1 VAPRHKKHAQHCI
14 NLTHFMSKIRIL
26 SDALASQVAA
36 GEVVERP
43 AAVLRELVDNALD
56 AGATQ
61 IEVAVLRGGSALIR
75 VTDNGCGMDREDA
88 LLCLERH
95 ATSKIRT
102 SEDLGCIRT
111 FGFRGEAL
119 PSIASV
125 SRFRLVTQEKEALSG
140 TEIEI
145 HGGKLMD
152 VKDSGGSAGTMA
164 EARSLFFN
172 VPARRKF
179 LRTEQT
185 EYSHVEQQFTL
196 HAIAH
201 PQVAFTLIKDGQ
213 PVYHLPATQDI
224 QQRIAGLVGEELAA
238 RLLPVLPQQRMG
250 IEIHG
255 YIGGAG
261 FSRSNRQ
268 MQIVYLNG
276 RAVENAAISN
286 GLREGYHTAL
296 MKGQYPVC
304 FLYLRM
310 EPEAYDVNVH
320 PAKKEVRFHDSFSV
334 RAAITQAVQD
344 ALQQKQQSLPQGHV
358 ASMRSS
364 AASALPVT
372 SEPPAQRRAVP
383 PLIRADSTVQPE
395 LAIPKEQQT
404 QLRRDWSAQL
414 LPTER
419 MAVNATSEATPLEK
433 NSPDATPKPTPTAAP
448 STGSEAPAQS
458 NSPANYR
465 IIGVLNKLYV
475 LLEGDEGLV
484 LMDQHA
490 AHERILFEKVR
501 AAMEK
506 QGVPSQRLLIS
517 LMLKLTP
524 RDYDL
529 IQRHLDTLQ
538 RLGIEAEAF
547 GNNTLKVDA
556 LPNFMQSDDPVPLLN
571 HLIEELGTITA
582 KSSALR
588 LGEDMIATTAC
599 RAAIKANDFMHE
611 PELKQLL
618 RDLMA
623 CEQPHCCPHGRPTLI
638 QISYPELERKF
649 GRRAPV

>member
-1 VAPRHKKHAQHCI
+1 
-14 NLTHFMSKIRIL
+14 MSKIRIL

-43 AAVLRELVDNALD
+43 AAVIRELLDNALD

-61 IEVAVLRGGSALIR
+61 IEVAVQRGGSALIR

-125 SRFRLVTQEKEALSG
+125 ARFRLVTREKEALSG

-152 VKDSGGSAGTMA
+152 VKDSGGPAGTMA

-213 PVYHLPATQDI
+213 AVYHLPATQDI
-224 QQRIAGLVGEELAA
+224 QQRIAGLVGEELAT
-238 RLLPVLPQQRMG
+238 RLIPVLPQERLG
-250 IEIHG
+250 ISIHG
-255 YIGGAG
+255 YIGGPS

-304 FLYLRM
+304 FLYLQM
-310 EPEAYDVNVH
+310 DPEAYDVNVH

-334 RAAITQAVQD
+334 RAAITQAVQE

-358 ASMRSS
+358 SSSRSY
-364 AASALPVT
+364 PPP
-372 SEPPAQRRAVP
+372 PPAEKPLGERRAVP
-383 PLIRADSTVQPE
+383 PLVRADKMAQPE
-395 LAIPKEQQT
+395 LDIPQAEQT
-404 QLRRDWSAQL
+404 QLRRDWSTHL
-414 LPTER
+414 VPDD
-419 MAVNATSEATPLEK
+419 K
-433 NSPDATPKPTPTAAP
+433 NSEVAISDAISPVPEKTSAALTPPAAVSTAPTLPPEPETAAD
-448 STGSEAPAQS
+448 SS
-458 NSPANYR
+458 NPTNYR

-506 QGVPSQRLLIS
+506 QGVPSQRLLIP
-517 LMLKLTP
+517 LMMQLAP

-529 IQRHLDTLQ
+529 IQRHLPTLQ

-571 HLIEELGTITA
+571 HLIEELGALTV

-599 RAAIKANDFMHE
+599 RAAIKANDFMRE

-638 QISYPELERKF
+638 QIGYNELERKF
-649 GRRAPV
+649 GRRAPG